1 MCCKVSNK
9 ERVFPHMKEESILVR
24 HEDFPIKCTSRC
36 LAWRLP
42 DYLKQSCS
50 RRLQGLQPTPACLFF
65 LPKLKSD
72 NRFIDSWFYD
82 PCPSMCEMKK
92 EHNYTDNFVI
102 FFCRRG
108 RRRRHCT
115 ALYWGHRD
123 QGRTFLGSQKTVRDW
138 LSTFLYQ
145 NFQKMEKGR
154 RKKFV
159 LNLNE
164 KRGRKLYGRI

>member
-9 ERVFPHMKEESILVR
+9 KRVFPHMKEESILVR
-24 HEDFPIKCTSRC
+24 HEDFPKNA
-36 LAWRLP
+36 LLDVWRDDFLIILSSP
-42 DYLKQSCS
+42 VLVDCRVYNQHL
-50 RRLQGLQPTPACLFF
+50 LFF
-65 LPKLKSD
+65 SAKAKIWQPLH
-72 NRFIDSWFYD
+72 RFLVLRPLSLHVWN
-82 PCPSMCEMKK
+82 EK
-92 EHNYTDNFVI
+92 EHNYTDNFVV
-102 FFCRRG
+102 FCRRG

-145 NFQKMEKGR
+145 NFQKMEKER

>member
-42 DYLKQSCS
+42 DYLKQFCS
-50 RRLQGLQPTPACLFF
+50 RRLQGLQPTPACFF
-65 LPKLKSD
+65 FSAKAKIWQPPH
-72 NRFIDSWFYD
+72 RFLVLRPLSLHVWN
-82 PCPSMCEMKK
+82 EK
-92 EHNYTDNFVI
+92 EHNYTDNFVV
-102 FFCRRG
+102 FCRRG

-145 NFQKMEKGR
+145 NFQKMEKER